1 MMVEKYA
8 KILTESINK
17 IADTQ
22 CKKIVQAA
30 KLVGKSILA
39 DGLIYIFG
47 CGHSHIL
54 SEEAFTGQAVL
65 LVSGRFFTNH

>member
-39 DGLIYIFG
+39 DGLIYIFV
-47 CGHSHIL
+47 CGHSHI
-54 SEEAFTGQAVL
+54 
-65 LVSGRFFTNH
+65 